1 MTLYLIGLGLC
12 DEKDFTLRGIEAA
25 KKCKAV
31 YLETYTSLL
40 KCDKSALEEV
50 IGKPIYAA
58 DRNFVEKKGDSLIQ
72 MAKTSDVALLI
83 IGDPLCATTHQ
94 DIIQRAK
101 KENVKVEVIH
111 NASVMTAVGITG
123 LQVYK
128 FGRTTSIPFP
138 DKDYM
143 PETPYNVIKENKSI
157 NAHTLLLLDLR
168 PDEHKFMSV
177 NDAIQYLLKIEE
189 KRNEKVFT
197 KDTFCIGCARL
208 GCRDESIISG
218 TAENLLAKDFKGPLH
233 CIIIPSKMHFIED
246 EAVKRFS

>member
-12 DEKDFTLRGIEAA
+12 DEKDNTLKGLEAA
-25 KKCKAV
+25 KKSKSI

-40 KCDKSALEEV
+40 KCDKAALEEV
-50 IGKPIYAA
+50 IGKPIYPA

-72 MAKTSDVALLI
+72 TAKTSDVALLI

-101 KENVKVEVIH
+101 RENVKVEVIH
-111 NASVMTAVGITG
+111 NASVMTAIGITG
-123 LQVYK
+123 LQIYK

-138 DKDYM
+138 DKEYM

-168 PDEHKFMSV
+168 PDESKFMSV
-177 NDAIQYLLKIEE
+177 NDAINYLLKIETKREE
-189 KRNEKVFT
+189 KMFT
-197 KDTFCIGCARL
+197 NNTLCIGCARL
-208 GCRDESIISG
+208 GCRDELIISG
-218 TAENLLAKDFKGPLH
+218 TAEQLLKKDFKGPLH
-233 CIIIPSKMHFIED
+233 CLIIPAAMHFMEE
-246 EAVKRFS
+246 EAVKRFK